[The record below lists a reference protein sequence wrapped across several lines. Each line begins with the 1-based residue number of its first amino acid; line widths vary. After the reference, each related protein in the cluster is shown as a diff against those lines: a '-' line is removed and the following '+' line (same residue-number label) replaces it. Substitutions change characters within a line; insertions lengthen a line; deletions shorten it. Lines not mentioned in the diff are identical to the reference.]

1 MLRQI
6 ACKSGGTVEPE
17 SCPADRWLQAHP
29 RRIMTDESLLEQ
41 LTTLGLSRYEAAAY
55 VGLLGRQSF
64 SAPQLATRTGIPRQ
78 RIYDVLQSLAAKGL
92 AHERVGT
99 RRTFVAIPPDQA
111 LPTLLA
117 ERRAAA
123 ERELNEAHLLTT
135 TLIAATQPLY
145 TAGSD
150 EDNPLDYIDVL
161 LDPRQIGARARALAQ
176 EAEHEILVCFKRP
189 LVSSFA
195 ENISEVREPLA
206 RGVRYRALYESSA
219 RDDADLQPMLAAFRE
234 LGQQMRFVPSLPI
247 KMNLFDERAA
257 LLSLQDPLT
266 GRPSITALCLTHPSL
281 ALTLKKAFDAFW
293 AEGTP

>member
-1 MLRQI
+1 
-6 ACKSGGTVEPE
+6 
-17 SCPADRWLQAHP
+17 
-29 RRIMTDESLLEQ
+29 MTHESLVDQ
-41 LTTLGLSRYEAAAY
+41 LTALGLSRYEAAAY

-64 SAPQLATRTGIPRQ
+64 SAPQLAIRTGIPRQ

-92 AHERVGT
+92 AHERVGA
-99 RRTFVAIPPDQA
+99 RRTFVAIPPEQA
-111 LPTLLA
+111 LPALLD

-123 ERELNEAHLLTT
+123 ERELAEGQALTA

-161 LDPRQIGARARALAQ
+161 LDPRQIGARALTLAQ

-189 LVSSFA
+189 LVSAFA
-195 ENISEVREPLA
+195 ENIAEVRDPLS
-206 RGVRYRALYESSA
+206 RGVRYRALYELSA
-219 RDDADLQPMLAAFRE
+219 REDAEMQPLLNAFRE
-234 LGQQMRFVPSLPI
+234 FGQEMRFVPALPI
-247 KMNLFDERAA
+247 KMNLFDARAA

-281 ALTLKKAFDAFW
+281 ALTLKKAFEAFW
-293 AEGTP
+293 AEGVAA